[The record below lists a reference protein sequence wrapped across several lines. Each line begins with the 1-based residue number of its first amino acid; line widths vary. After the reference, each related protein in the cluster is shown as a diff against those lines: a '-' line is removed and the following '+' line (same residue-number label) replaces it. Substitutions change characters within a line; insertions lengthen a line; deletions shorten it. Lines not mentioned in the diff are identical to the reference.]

1 MKITRVAGALG
12 AVVDGV
18 ALADAST
25 DFAEIR
31 RLLLEHE
38 VLFFRDQ
45 FLTPEQQIDF
55 ARRFGRPSTSPIA
68 QLMGS
73 TEPSLTTIIDTP
85 DNPNLADVWHT
96 DLTWTAIPPTAAILC
111 MEVIP
116 EFGGDT
122 LWASATK
129 AFDMLST
136 PMQEMLRGL
145 TATHDNEVFIAS
157 LMKKAAPERRALADQ
172 LREKFPPVVHPVIR
186 THPETGRQAIMYADG
201 GMRRINELSEHESR
215 MVIDFIDRH
224 VADPALHC
232 RWSWREGDVAIWDE
246 RSTLHR
252 AAADHVGQYRSIR
265 RIEIDGDRPY
275 FDPAGRTLAQLDQ

>member
-12 AVVDGV
+12 ALIHDVKLTDP
-18 ALADAST
+18 DT

-38 VLFFRDQ
+38 VIFFRDQ
-45 FLTPEQQIDF
+45 FLEPEQQIELG
-55 ARRFGRPSTSPIA
+55 RKFGRPSTSPMA

-73 TEPSLTTIIDTP
+73 TEPSLTTIVDTP

-96 DLTWTAIPPTAAILC
+96 DITWTATPPMGAILC

-129 AFDMLST
+129 AFDMLSQ
-136 PMQEMLRGL
+136 PMRDLLRGL
-145 TATHDNEVFIAS
+145 TAVHDNQVFIDGM
-157 LMKKAAPERRALADQ
+157 LKKASPERRAFADR
-172 LREKFPPVVHPVIR
+172 LREEFPPVIHPVVR
-186 THPETGRQAIMYADG
+186 THPETGKQALMYADG
-201 GMRRINELSEHESR
+201 GMRRIVELTEQESR
-215 MVIDFIDRH
+215 MIIDFIDRH
-224 VADPALHC
+224 VADPSLHC
-232 RWSWREGDVAIWDE
+232 RWSWRDGDVAIWDE

-252 AAADHVGQYRSIR
+252 AAADHVGQYRRIR

-275 FDPAGRTLAQLDQ
+275 YDPASRTLAQIG